1 MNIKINIHRSLHHFT
16 NGQETVE
23 VKGNTVGQC
32 LNDLAQQFSAIEA
45 KLLNKKGKLFSHVDI
60 FVNLE
65 SPYPEELTKPV
76 KDGDELSIRLMI
88 GGG

>member
-1 MNIKINIHRSLHHFT
+1 MSIKINIHRSQRHFT
-16 NGQETVE
+16 NGKETVE

-32 LNDLAQQFSAIEA
+32 LNDLAQQFPGIEA
-45 KLLNKKGKLFSHVDI
+45 KLLNKNGKLFSHIDV

-65 SPYPEELTKPV
+65 SSYPEELTKPV
-76 KDGDELSIRLMI
+76 KDGDELSITLMI

>member
-1 MNIKINIHRSLHHFT
+1 MSVKINIHRNLRHFT

-32 LNDLAQQFSAIEA
+32 LNDLAQQFPGIEV
-45 KLLNKKGKLFSHVDI
+45 KLLNKKGKLFSHIDV

-65 SPYPEELTKPV
+65 SSYPEELAKPV
-76 KDGDELSIRLMI
+76 KDGDELSVTLMI